1 MANVLNPEPE
11 SITLNT
17 TLEPTTLEPATEL
30 EQPPFESTSNPETAE
45 VVEVPALDAD
55 APTEPVAKA
64 VPVEAAPAEE
74 IAPEIVAQAEPVV
87 EAKAE
92 PVVAAAAE
100 PVVEA
105 KAEPVVAA
113 KAEPVVEA
121 KAEPVVEAKAEP
133 VVAAVAETAA
143 EIQAAPEAAPPATAA
158 APVARAKAPEHGL
171 ESMDDFS
178 AALAAFEREQAAE
191 AAAVE
196 AYGDKIVS
204 GTVIKQTEKHLVVDV
219 GLKSEGLVPLEQVLD
234 HSGAVRFNPG
244 DVIDVVIEREEPEG
258 GYLVSFERAQ
268 RLRIWDTIEK
278 AANDKTPMTGTVIS
292 RVKGGLTVDIG
303 LKAFLPG
310 SQLEIRPVRN
320 LDGYL
325 GQQIEVRVIKLN
337 KKRGNVVVS
346 RKEILEEEQNAKRS
360 TTLEHLGEGAILTG
374 TVKNLTDYGAFV
386 DLGGIDGL
394 LHITDMSWGRLT
406 HPRDLVN
413 VGDEIQVKVLKF
425 DKDKQRVSLGFK
437 QLTPDPWLDASERY
451 PVGAHVKGRVLSVTD
466 YGAFVELE
474 QGIEGLVHLSEMT
487 WSKRL
492 KHPSKLVKPGD
503 EVETVVLSVNPADRR
518 ISLGMKQLLE
528 NPWENLT
535 EKYPTGAVVEGR
547 VRNLTDFGAFI
558 EIEDGID
565 GLVHVSNLSWTK
577 RVKHPSEIVK
587 KGEKVKAVVLGVEPA
602 EPASLAGHQA
612 VAARRLG
619 ELLRLASGGRRGPR
633 QGAADGA
640 IWSLRRDRGGCRGSL
655 PHLRGRRRRRI
666 EAGDGPGARLQDHQ
680 DQRRGEEG
688 GLEPARHRP
697 GGQPH
702 TGRALQGGYSQASG
716 LQLHHHARRPDQLAQ
731 GRALSRFPFRHQC
744 TTAALRGG
752 RCCLDFVFHS
762 FSLCPASTLAS
773 ATPGVSFQVK
783 ESSTMPR
790 NVDARIPYSAE
801 FQP

>member
-17 TLEPTTLEPATEL
+17 ETEVPTLEPATEL
-30 EQPPFESTSNPETAE
+30 EQPLHESTSTTETAE
-45 VVEVPALDAD
+45 SAVAVELAALDAD
-55 APTEPVAKA
+55 ASTELQAETEPVAEA
-64 VPVEAAPAEE
+64 TNEVESASVATEIPVEIEPEAQENPVIAAESVQAESAPQPETAVAPRPVAAAPAH
-74 IAPEIVAQAEPVV
+74 
-87 EAKAE
+87 
-92 PVVAAAAE
+92 
-100 PVVEA
+100 
-105 KAEPVVAA
+105 
-113 KAEPVVEA
+113 
-121 KAEPVVEAKAEP
+121 
-133 VVAAVAETAA
+133 
-143 EIQAAPEAAPPATAA
+143 
-158 APVARAKAPEHGL
+158 PEHGL

-178 AALAAFEREQAAE
+178 AALEAFEREQAAE

-204 GTVIKQTEKHLVVDV
+204 GTVIKQTEKHLVIDV

-234 HSGAVRFNPG
+234 HTGAVKFQPG
-244 DVIDVVIEREEPEG
+244 DPIDVVIEREEPEG
-258 GYLVSFERAQ
+258 GYLASYERAQ
-268 RLRIWDTIEK
+268 RLRVWDMIEK
-278 AANDKTPMTGTVIS
+278 AANDKTPVMGTVVS
-292 RVKGGLTVDIG
+292 RVKGGVTVDIG

-360 TTLEHLGEGAILTG
+360 TTLEQLGEGAVLTG

-437 QLTPDPWLDASERY
+437 QLTPDPWLDATERY
-451 PVGAHVKGRVLSVTD
+451 PVGAHVHGRVLSVTD

-492 KHPSKLVKPGD
+492 KHPSKLVKPAD

-535 EKYPTGAVVEGR
+535 DKYPAGTVVEGR

-587 KGEKVKAVVLGVEPA
+587 KGEKVKAVVLGVEP
-602 EPASLAGHQA
+602 QN
-612 VAARRLG
+612 RR
-619 ELLRLASGGRRGPR
+619 
-633 QGAADGA
+633 
-640 IWSLRRDRGGCRGSL
+640 
-655 PHLRGRRRRRI
+655 
-666 EAGDGPGARLQDHQ
+666 
-680 DQRRGEEG
+680 
-688 GLEPARHRP
+688 
-697 GGQPH
+697 
-702 TGRALQGGYSQASG
+702 
-716 LQLHHHARRPDQLAQ
+716 
-731 GRALSRFPFRHQC
+731 
-744 TTAALRGG
+744 
-752 RCCLDFVFHS
+752 
-762 FSLCPASTLAS
+762 
-773 ATPGVSFQVK
+773 
-783 ESSTMPR
+783 
-790 NVDARIPYSAE
+790 
-801 FQP
+801 

>member
-1 MANVLNPEPE
+1 MANVLNPETE
-11 SITLNT
+11 STTLNT
-17 TLEPTTLEPATEL
+17 ELESPTLEPATEQV
-30 EQPPFESTSNPETAE
+30 QPLPESTSNPEIAE
-45 VVEVPALDAD
+45 VVETPALDAD
-55 APTEPVAKA
+55 ASTEPVIEA
-64 VPVEAAPAEE
+64 VPVVETRAEVEPAPVATEVPAQTE
-74 IAPEIVAQAEPVV
+74 PTAQIEPEIP
-87 EAKAE
+87 EASA
-92 PVVAAAAE
+92 PVVAAPAH
-100 PVVEA
+100 A
-105 KAEPVVAA
+105 KAAHA
-113 KAEPVVEA
+113 
-121 KAEPVVEAKAEP
+121 
-133 VVAAVAETAA
+133 
-143 EIQAAPEAAPPATAA
+143 
-158 APVARAKAPEHGL
+158 EHGL
-171 ESMDDFS
+171 DSMDDFS
-178 AALAAFEREQAAE
+178 AALEAFEREQAAE

-204 GTVIKQTEKHLVVDV
+204 GTVVKQTEKHLVIDV
-219 GLKSEGLVPLEQVLD
+219 GLKSEGLVPLEQVQD
-234 HSGAVRFNPG
+234 HTGAVKFQPG
-244 DVIDVVIEREEPEG
+244 DVIEVVIEREEPEG
-258 GYLVSFERAQ
+258 GYLASYERAQ
-268 RLRIWDTIEK
+268 RLRVWDTIEK
-278 AANDKTPMTGTVIS
+278 AAADKTPVMGTVVS
-292 RVKGGLTVDIG
+292 RVKGGVTVDIG

-360 TTLEHLGEGAILTG
+360 TTLEQLGEGAILTG

-437 QLTPDPWLDASERY
+437 QLTPDPWLDATERY
-451 PVGAHVKGRVLSVTD
+451 PVGVHGRVLSVTD

-518 ISLGMKQLLE
+518 ISLGMKQLMD

-535 EKYPTGAVVEGR
+535 ERYPVGEIVEGR

-587 KGEKVKAVVLGVEPA
+587 KGEKVKAVVLGVEP
-602 EPASLAGHQA
+602 QN
-612 VAARRLG
+612 RRLSLG
-619 ELLRLASGGRRGPR
+619 IKQLQPDVWESFFATHRVGDQVHGKVLRTA
-633 QGAADGA
+633 QFGAFVEIAEGVEGLCH
-640 IWSLRRDRGGCRGSL
+640 IS
-655 PHLRGRRRRRI
+655 
-666 EAGDGPGARLQDHQ
+666 EAGD
-680 DQRRGEEG
+680 EG
-688 GLEPARHRP
+688 GGSKLETGLEHEFKIIKINVEEKKVGLSLRAI
-697 GGQPH
+697 GQEAS
-702 TGRALQGGYSQASG
+702 RA
-716 LQLHHHARRPDQLAQ
+716 
-731 GRALSRFPFRHQC
+731 
-744 TTAALRGG
+744 
-752 RCCLDFVFHS
+752 
-762 FSLCPASTLAS
+762 
-773 ATPGVSFQVK
+773 QVENYKK
-783 ESSTMPR
+783 ESHKQPVSSSTTTLGDLINLR
-790 NVDARIPYSAE
+790 KSERSE
-801 FQP
+801 Q

>member
-17 TLEPTTLEPATEL
+17 ELEILEPATEQV
-30 EQPPFESTSNPETAE
+30 QPLPESTSKTQTAE
-45 VVEVPALDAD
+45 AVVAVELPALDAD
-55 APTEPVAKA
+55 APTEPQAEA
-64 VPVEAAPAEE
+64 VPVVETTAEAAPAQE
-74 IAPEIVAQAEPVV
+74 IATE
-87 EAKAE
+87 
-92 PVVAAAAE
+92 VAA
-100 PVVEA
+100 
-105 KAEPVVAA
+105 
-113 KAEPVVEA
+113 
-121 KAEPVVEAKAEP
+121 
-133 VVAAVAETAA
+133 
-143 EIQAAPEAAPPATAA
+143 QAPPAEVAAPAAEA
-158 APVARAKAPEHGL
+158 APVAEAPQAVAEPVAAAEAEVVAPAPVAEVVTPAPVAATPAAPRAEHSL
-171 ESMDDFS
+171 DSMDDFS

-234 HSGAVRFNPG
+234 HTGAVKFKAG
-244 DVIDVVIEREEPEG
+244 DVIEVVIEREEPEG
-258 GYLVSFERAQ
+258 GYLVSYERAQ
-268 RLRIWDTIEK
+268 RLRVWDTIEK
-278 AANDKTPMTGTVIS
+278 AAADKTPVIGTVVS

-346 RKEILEEEQNAKRS
+346 RKEILEEEQNAKRT
-360 TTLEHLGEGAILTG
+360 TTLEQLGEGAVLTG

-451 PVGAHVKGRVLSVTD
+451 PVGAHVHGRVLSVTD

-518 ISLGMKQLLE
+518 ISLGMKQLME

-535 EKYPTGAVVEGR
+535 ERYPAGTVVEGR
-547 VRNLTDFGAFI
+547 VRNLTDFGAFV

-587 KGEKVKAVVLGVEPA
+587 KGEKVKAVVLGVEP
-602 EPASLAGHQA
+602 QN
-612 VAARRLG
+612 RRLSLG
-619 ELLRLASGGRRGPR
+619 IKQLQPDVWESFFADHRVGDVVHGKVLRTAQFGGFVEIAEGVE
-633 QGAADGA
+633 GLCH
-640 IWSLRRDRGGCRGSL
+640 IS
-655 PHLRGRRRRRI
+655 
-666 EAGDGPGARLQDHQ
+666 EAGDDPTKIEQGSENDFKIIKINV
-680 DQRRGEEG
+680 EEKKV
-688 GLEPARHRP
+688 GLSLRAV
-697 GGQPH
+697 GQEAS
-702 TGRALQGGYSQASG
+702 RAQVESYKADAHKQ
-716 LQLHHHARRPDQLAQ
+716 P
-731 GRALSRFPFRHQC
+731 
-744 TTAALRGG
+744 
-752 RCCLDFVFHS
+752 
-762 FSLCPASTLAS
+762 
-773 ATPGVSFQVK
+773 VS
-783 ESSTMPR
+783 SSTTTLGDLINWKSER
-790 NVDARIPYSAE
+790 
-801 FQP
+801 

>member
-17 TLEPTTLEPATEL
+17 KLETPTLEPATEL
-30 EQPPFESTSNPETAE
+30 EQPSYESTSNPETAE
-45 VVEVPALDAD
+45 VVELPALDAD
-55 APTEPVAKA
+55 APTEPVAEA
-64 VPVEAAPAEE
+64 APVEAAPAEE
-74 IAPEIVAQAEPVV
+74 TAAGEQRLQAAPEM
-87 EAKAE
+87 
-92 PVVAAAAE
+92 
-100 PVVEA
+100 
-105 KAEPVVAA
+105 
-113 KAEPVVEA
+113 
-121 KAEPVVEAKAEP
+121 
-133 VVAAVAETAA
+133 
-143 EIQAAPEAAPPATAA
+143 QAAPEAAAAPAA
-158 APVARAKAPEHGL
+158 AHAKAPEHGL

-234 HSGAVRFNPG
+234 HTGAVKFNPG

-258 GYLVSFERAQ
+258 GYLVSYERAQ
-268 RLRIWDTIEK
+268 RLRVWDMIEK
-278 AANDKTPMTGTVIS
+278 AANDKTPVMGTVVS

-360 TTLEHLGEGAILTG
+360 TTLEHLGEGAMLTG

-437 QLTPDPWLDASERY
+437 QLTPDPWLDATERY

-518 ISLGMKQLLE
+518 ISLGMKQLLD

-535 EKYPTGAVVEGR
+535 EKYPAGAIVEGR

-587 KGEKVKAVVLGVEPA
+587 KGEKVKAVVLGVEP
-602 EPASLAGHQA
+602 QN
-612 VAARRLG
+612 RRLSLG
-619 ELLRLASGGRRGPR
+619 IKQLQPDVWESFFATHRVGDVVHGKVLRTA
-633 QGAADGA
+633 QFGAFVEIAEGVEGLCH
-640 IWSLRRDRGGCRGSL
+640 IS
-655 PHLRGRRRRRI
+655 
-666 EAGDGPGARLQDHQ
+666 EAGDDGGAKLETGHGARVQDHQ
-680 DQRRGEEG
+680 DQRRREEG
-688 GLEPARHRP
+688 GPEPAR
-697 GGQPH
+697 
-702 TGRALQGGYSQASG
+702 
-716 LQLHHHARRPDQLAQ
+716 
-731 GRALSRFPFRHQC
+731 
-744 TTAALRGG
+744 GG
-752 RCCLDFVFHS
+752 RKKPAAPRWRTTRRIRT
-762 FSLCPASTLAS
+762 SLRSPAQPRLLA
-773 ATPGVSFQVK
+773 
-783 ESSTMPR
+783 
-790 NVDARIPYSAE
+790 I
-801 FQP
+801 